1 MPKFKYKIKDT
12 SGEEVEG
19 VVEATDRFV
28 VSADLRSAGKT
39 VISVEELKKFTV
51 PGLAFLNSL
60 IGRVKEHD
68 LIVFAHNLSV
78 MMTAGLSLSRALS
91 ILERQSKNETFKTTI
106 KALIEEISRGS
117 TLSSGMA
124 KFPKIFSPI
133 FVSMVHAGEESSKLS
148 EALLVVG
155 DQLEKSYL
163 LKKKIKGALIYPMV
177 VVSALVIIAIL
188 MFIYVVPTLAATFK
202 ELNVVLPL
210 STQIIMWISDFLAN
224 NFLLAFGIFI
234 VTAITFRSILR
245 TTTGHRL
252 FEKSLFYI
260 PVVGELVRQS
270 NAAVTA
276 RTLSSLLSSGVDMLE
291 AISITKDVIQNSYYK
306 EVLATASERVQ
317 KGAPLSSVFAENE
330 KIYPLLVG
338 EMIEVGEE
346 TGRLTDML
354 LNVAIFYEGEIDS
367 ATRNMST
374 IIEPILMVFIGAS
387 VGFFAISM
395 IAPMYSVMSGI

>member
-1 MPKFKYKIKDT
+1 MPKFKYKTRDP
-12 SGEEVEG
+12 SGEETEG
-19 VVEATDRFV
+19 TAEALDRFAL
-28 VSADLRSAGKT
+28 STDLRASGKT
-39 VISVEELKKFTV
+39 IISIEESKEFAV

-68 LIVFAHNLSV
+68 LIVFAHNLSA

-91 ILERQSKNETFKTTI
+91 ILERQAKNEIFKSAVKT
-106 KALIEEISRGS
+106 LIEEISRGS
-117 TLSSGMA
+117 TLSAGMA

-133 FVSMVHAGEESSKLS
+133 FVSMVHAGEESGKLS
-148 EALLVVG
+148 QSLLVVG

-163 LKKKIKGALIYPMV
+163 LKKKIKGALIYPTV
-177 VVSALVIIAIL
+177 VVSALIIIAIL

-210 STQIIMWISDFLAN
+210 STQIIMWISDFLSN
-224 NFLLAFGIFI
+224 NFLLGLGIFI
-234 VTAITFRSILR
+234 AIVMAFRGILR
-245 TTTGHRL
+245 TKSGHRL
-252 FEKSLFYI
+252 FEKSLFYM

-270 NAAVTA
+270 NSATTT
-276 RTLSSLLSSGVDMLE
+276 RTLSSLLSSGVDMVE

-306 EVLATASERVQ
+306 DVLMTASERVQ
-317 KGAPLSSVFAENE
+317 KGIPLSSVFVENE

-354 LNVAIFYEGEIDS
+354 LNVANFYENEVDS